1 MRQLRFLCFGEEF
14 SLLGHGSQ
22 ELRCQLLVA
31 AQLQVLV
38 VEPLAFLEVELR
50 ARLAHALQRE
60 LRDEFVHCVHLLVS
74 GVVPSE
80 QGKEV
85 YHRFGVV
92 SALAIAARH
101 AAVFL
106 IVELE
111 REHGE
116 TESVS
121 VAFAEFA
128 VAIGLEQQWQ
138 VSESGHCIF
147 PPEGAIEQHMQG
159 CTRQPLLAADDMT
172 HLHEMVVHNVRE
184 VVGRQVV
191 RTLVKHLIV

>member
-50 ARLAHALQRE
+50 TRLAHALQGE

-74 GVVPSE
+74 GVVPSK
-80 QGKEV
+80 QRKEV
-85 YHRFGVV
+85 NHRLGVV
-92 SALAIAARH
+92 AALAIAARH

-106 IVELE
+106 VMKLQ
-111 REHGE
+111 REDGE

-128 VAIGLEQQWQ
+128 VTIGLEQQWQ
-138 VSESGHCIF
+138 VGKRGHCIF
-147 PPEGAIEQHMQG
+147 PPEGAI
-159 CTRQPLLAADDMT
+159 
-172 HLHEMVVHNVRE
+172 
-184 VVGRQVV
+184 
-191 RTLVKHLIV
+191 